1 MNYVVIKSHRTNYPN
16 PISLVKGQLFIIG
29 EKYKGPEK
37 WDNWYFCTTVDQN
50 SSGWVPAQ
58 IIQWKGTEGIAEE
71 DYTAK
76 ELDVDE
82 GEHLVGLKEL
92 NGWIWCHTKRK
103 YKAYYINSKKTIKVI
118 RKVINQRGKTRK

>member
-16 PISLVKGQLFIIG
+16 PISLVQGQSFIIG
-29 EKYKGPEK
+29 EKYKGPEH
-37 WDNWYFCTTVDQN
+37 WDNWYFCTTVDKN

-58 IIQWKGTEGIAEE
+58 LIQWKGTEGIAKE

-76 ELDVDE
+76 ELNVDE

-92 NGWIWCHTKRK
+92 NGWIWCQRVLTLEEGWIPKENVK
-103 YKAYYINSKKTIKVI
+103 LTI
-118 RKVINQRGKTRK
+118 